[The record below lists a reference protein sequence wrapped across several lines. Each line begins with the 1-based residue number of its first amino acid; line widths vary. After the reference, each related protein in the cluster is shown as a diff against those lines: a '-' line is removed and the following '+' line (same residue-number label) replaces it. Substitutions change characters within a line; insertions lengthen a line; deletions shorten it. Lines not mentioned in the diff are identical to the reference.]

1 MFYDRISRDGEIKFR
16 RAEGLDV
23 SDPYYNRLVFVAKQ
37 KKLRGRIN
45 IKEQITGTK
54 FVLKIIPKDDK
65 ISIIKVYSNKLELR
79 TNGEILLHEAVL
91 PQQMASGFYCS
102 FKPGNVKDAKEK
114 AKIRLNVSPHTLRH
128 TFATGML
135 NNGAD
140 LVSVKELL
148 GHESLDTTSIY
159 THVTDEK
166 IKEIYNKTHPRS

>member
-1 MFYDRISRDGEIKFR
+1 MAKKMYFHLRPECFMFYDRIS
-16 RAEGLDV
+16 

-114 AKIRLNVSPHTLRH
+114 EKRENECANLKEEYISNVLDFFKEAKVCARNYKNDIYMQDKQMQRNLRQLARRLR
-128 TFATGML
+128 
-135 NNGAD
+135 
-140 LVSVKELL
+140 
-148 GHESLDTTSIY
+148 
-159 THVTDEK
+159 
-166 IKEIYNKTHPRS
+166 